1 MTSFPSIARRCDA
14 TAFILAALVAL
25 APAAASSAQAPNASG
40 LSQEA
45 TAAVTVQVR
54 ADSAGTRL
62 LASAVVRSGRIAAR
76 TDQSGQAILR
86 LPLGVRTIVATRIGN
101 RPDSA
106 TISVR
111 PGLDTTIVLT
121 LLEQAVDAEAV
132 IVTATRGERRV
143 EDTPL
148 RVEVINEEEIAEKI
162 TMSPGDIAMML
173 NETGGLRVQTTNP
186 SLGGANVRIQGL
198 RGRYSL
204 LLADGLPL
212 YGGQAGGLGL
222 LQIPPVDLGR
232 VEIIKGTASAL
243 YGSSAL
249 GGVIDLV
256 SRRPGADVER
266 TMLLNQTSRG
276 GTDAVFFGSAP
287 LSANF
292 GGTLLAGGHTQRQND
307 LDRDGWTDMAGY
319 SRAVVRPRLHYDN
332 GQGRSAFFTAGFTAE
347 ERNGGTLAGRV
358 TPAGTS
364 YTESLRTRRA
374 DVGALAR
381 FVGNDASP
389 IFGVTALRSAIL
401 TLRGSGVEQRHAH
414 RFGSIVED
422 DRHRTWFGEAALAV
436 PRGAFTYIVGGVL
449 QQETYTAASVD
460 GFDYTYTIPAAF
472 AQFDVDARSW
482 LSVSSSVRVD
492 AHSDYGTFVNPRVSV
507 LARSLSEGRL
517 AGWSTRLSAGTGAFA
532 PTPFVEETEV
542 TGLTPVQPLAGLV
555 AERAMSASLDI
566 GGPLELSVGDVQLNA
581 TLFGSRVSQPLQV
594 ADVPGVRLNNVARI
608 QLVNAPG
615 PTHTWGGE
623 LLARVERELGEESG
637 DEEPPMLR
645 VTGTYTLLHSTECD
659 LNSASA
665 LAGILVDRCDRH
677 EVALT
682 PRHAVGVVTTVEQ
695 EGVSRVGLE
704 LYYTGRQRLDA
715 NPYRSE
721 SRRYLIV
728 GLMGERAFTTRVG
741 TARLF
746 LNFENIT
753 NVRQT
758 RDDRLV
764 LPVRGAGGRWTT
776 DAWTDL
782 AGFTVNGG
790 VRYQW

>member
-1 MTSFPSIARRCDA
+1 MLAIPVIALRYIVIVAIVALLAIVPPS
-14 TAFILAALVAL
+14 LAA
-25 APAAASSAQAPNASG
+25 Q
-40 LSQEA
+40 Q
-45 TAAVTVQVR
+45 TAATPATRQDSTASVTVRVQS
-54 ADSAGTRL
+54 DSAGDRVV
-62 LASAVVRSGRIAAR
+62 ASAIVRIGTAGAR
-76 TDQSGQAILR
+76 TDDSGQATLR
-86 LPLGVRTIVATRIGN
+86 VPAGRRIIVATRIGY
-101 RPDSA
+101 RPDS
-106 TISVR
+106 TSVTLR
-111 PGLDTTIVLT
+111 QGVDTLVTLT
-121 LLEQAVDAEAV
+121 LTVQAIDAEVV
-132 IVTATRGERRV
+132 IVTSTRGERRV

-148 RVEVINEEEIAEKI
+148 RVEVINEEEIAEKV

-173 NETGGLRVQTTNP
+173 NETGGLRVQATNP

-243 YGSSAL
+243 YGSAAL

-256 SRRPGADVER
+256 SRRPGAEVER
-266 TMLLNQTSRG
+266 TALANQTSRG

-287 LSANF
+287 VGERVGA
-292 GGTLLAGGHTQRQND
+292 TLLAGAHTQRQND
-307 LDRDGWTDMAGY
+307 VDRDGWTDMPGY
-319 SRAVVRPRLHYDN
+319 SRVVVRPRVYLDN
-332 GQGRSAFFTAGFTAE
+332 GTGRSAFLTGGFTAE
-347 ERNGGTLAGRV
+347 ERDGGTLAGQV
-358 TPAGTS
+358 TPDGTS
-364 YTESLRTRRA
+364 YGESLRTRRA

-381 FVGNDASP
+381 FVGSDSHP
-389 IFGVTALRSAIL
+389 LFGTDALRSAIL
-401 TLRGSGVEQRHAH
+401 TLRGSAVEQRHAH
-414 RFGSIVED
+414 RFGIVRED

-436 PRGAFTYIVGGVL
+436 PRGAFTYIVGGAM
-449 QQETYTAASVD
+449 QHETYKASDVD
-460 GFDYTYTIPAAF
+460 GFDYAYTIPAAF
-472 AQFDVDARSW
+472 AQVDVDARSW
-482 LSVSSSVRVD
+482 LSASTSVRVD
-492 AHSDYGTFVNPRVSV
+492 EHSDYGTFVNPRVSL
-507 LARSLSEGRL
+507 LARRPAEGRF
-517 AGWSTRLSAGTGAFA
+517 AGWTTRLSAGTGAFA

-542 TGLTPVQPLAGLV
+542 TGLSPVLPLAGLV
-555 AERAMSASLDI
+555 AERASSASIDI
-566 GGPLELSVGDVQLNA
+566 GGPLELSIGNVEMNA
-581 TLFGSRVSQPLQV
+581 TVFGSRVTQPLQV
-594 ADVPGVRLNNVARI
+594 VGVPGAQQNNVSRI

-615 PTHTWGGE
+615 PTETWGAE
-623 LLARVERELGEESG
+623 LLARVERELGDDSG

-659 LNSASA
+659 LDSARARASQFVSSCA
-665 LAGILVDRCDRH
+665 RH

-695 EGVSRVGLE
+695 EGKSRVGLE

-715 NPYRSE
+715 NPYRGE
-721 SRRYLIV
+721 SRPYLIV
-728 GLMGERAFTTRVG
+728 GLMGERAIETRMG

-764 LPVRGAGGRWTT
+764 LPARGAGGRWTT

-782 AGFTVNGG
+782 SGFTVNGG

>member
-1 MTSFPSIARRCDA
+1 MVLPIIARRFKVV
-14 TAFILAALVAL
+14 TLLVAL
-25 APAAASSAQAPNASG
+25 IGVVPVSLAAQQTPAP
-40 LSQEA
+40 
-45 TAAVTVQVR
+45 TAVLQDSTVTVTVR
-54 ADSAGTRL
+54 VQADSAGSSVVQ
-62 LASAVVRSGRIAAR
+62 SATVRIGTISAR
-76 TDQSGQAILR
+76 TDDSGQAMLR
-86 LPLGVRTIVATRIGN
+86 VPAGRRLIVATRVGH
-101 RPDSA
+101 RPDS
-106 TISVR
+106 TTVTLR
-111 PGLDTTIVLT
+111 PGADTIVTLT
-121 LLEQAVDAEAV
+121 LITQAVDAEV
-132 IVTATRGERRV
+132 VMVTATRGERRV

-148 RVEVINEEEIAEKI
+148 RVEVINEEEIAEKV

-173 NETGGLRVQTTNP
+173 NETGGLRVQATNP

-256 SRRPGADVER
+256 SRRPGAEIER
-266 TMLLNQTSRG
+266 TLLVNQTSRG

-287 LSANF
+287 FRERVGA
-292 GGTLLAGGHTQRQND
+292 TLLAGAHTQRQND
-307 LDRDGWTDMAGY
+307 IDRDGWTDMPGY
-319 SRAVVRPRLHYDN
+319 SRAVVRPRLYFNN
-332 GQGRSAFFTAGFTAE
+332 GISRSAFLTGGFTAE
-347 ERNGGTLAGRV
+347 ERAGGTLAGRV
-358 TPAGTS
+358 TPAGTT
-364 YTESLRTRRA
+364 YDESLRTRRA

-381 FVGNDASP
+381 FVGSDSNP
-389 IFGVTALRSAIL
+389 LFGTDALRSAIL
-401 TLRGSGVEQRHAH
+401 TLRGSGVEQRHSH
-414 RFGSIVED
+414 RFGTVRED

-436 PRGAFTYIVGGVL
+436 PRGPFTYVVGGVL
-449 QQETYTAASVD
+449 QRETYTADNVN
-460 GFDYTYTIPAAF
+460 GFDYAYTIPAAF
-472 AQFDVDARSW
+472 AQLDVDANSW
-482 LSVSSSVRVD
+482 LSVSTSVRLD
-492 AHSDYGTFVNPRVSV
+492 AHSDYGTFVNPRVSL
-507 LARSLSEGRL
+507 LARRPTEGRF
-517 AGWSTRLSAGTGAFA
+517 AGWTTRLSAGSGAFA

-566 GGPLELSVGDVQLNA
+566 GGPLEMSLGGVELNA
-581 TLFGSRVSQPLQV
+581 TLFGSRVRRPLQV
-594 ADVPGVRLNNVARI
+594 VGVPALQENNVSRL
-608 QLVNAPG
+608 QLVNARG
-615 PTHTWGGE
+615 PTETWGAE
-623 LLARVERELGEESG
+623 LLARVERELGDDSG
-637 DEEPPMLR
+637 EEEPPMLR

-659 LNSASA
+659 LDSEAA
-665 LAGILVDRCDRH
+665 RAGLLVSGCTRH

-695 EGVSRVGLE
+695 EGKSRVGLE

-721 SRRYLIV
+721 SRPYLIV
-728 GLMGERAFTTRVG
+728 GLMGERAVETRLG

-764 LPVRGAGGRWTT
+764 LPARGAGGRWTT

-782 AGFTVNGG
+782 SGFTVNGG